1 MFQLTSLSYSIASTF
16 KRVSIIVVTSIVF
29 RKVLSVG
36 NIAGIVVATIGRVL
50 RRC

>member
-16 KRVSIIVVTSIVF
+16 KRVSIIVVTSVVF
-29 RKVLSVG
+29 KKVLSAG
-36 NIAGIVVATIGRVL
+36 NVAGIVVATVGKVW